1 MKCEMAGLLLATL
14 STASFPFALAG
25 HDVSAFAP
33 DGRIALGAN
42 YWASK
47 SSTRMWQDWQPDEIS
62 KDLDVLKAHGFSF
75 LRVFPRWDVFQPIW
89 EAHRPGHET
98 YETYMTQDELPRP
111 ETPAG
116 HAGVDERM
124 MRRFEEFCDMC
135 AARGFKLIVCPLTG
149 QMTFRVYVPQALERR
164 DLYSD
169 PVALK
174 WERRYLDYFVR
185 RMRHHGAIA
194 AWESGNETNC
204 LGPIASPDAVEAWL
218 ALIHGTIRLADGARP
233 VIGPNS
239 LEITDGKWRVDRIAA
254 LSDVLTVH
262 PYQIWSNAYLDDG
275 NGIRNALFATSYNV
289 ALEQIGGKPAF
300 VEEHGIRRAEWIS
313 KANVARYARGLCWN
327 LFASGCRGLGWWCAF
342 DQDNQMIPPYDWKE
356 PCVELGAFKSDRTP
370 YPVAHALSKFTS
382 FILSLPFKALPP
394 AKADCVI
401 IVRDS
406 EMVNGTYVL
415 ARQAGL
421 QPRFADPTKR
431 LPDSRVYF
439 LPDAKGRAFL
449 TLRRWDELKARVRD
463 EGATLAIEW
472 NDTFLPDHE
481 EVFGAE
487 IESRTPGRPV
497 FRPISA
503 EALETDKSGN
513 PCFMRNRYGKGT
525 VYLLTRPVSAL
536 ANGKTGGFDSDAWRY
551 YATACPKKLLVE
563 DGARDVTVSEHPFAD
578 GTVAVILVNNSSR
591 PHSSK
596 PAIASGWTVAGS
608 LTDDASAAEWKD
620 GALRL
625 DGNAGILLMLRK
637 GDR

>member
-1 MKCEMAGLLLATL
+1 MFLIPMLAALPLLRP
-14 STASFPFALAG
+14 AS
-25 HDVSAFAP
+25 DVA
-33 DGRIALGAN
+33 RIA
-42 YWASK
+42 Y
-47 SSTRMWQDWQPDEIS
+47 RDE
-62 KDLDVLKAHGFSF
+62 
-75 LRVFPRWDVFQPIW
+75 
-89 EAHRPGHET
+89 T
-98 YETYMTQDELPRP
+98 T
-111 ETPAG
+111 
-116 HAGVDERM
+116 GV
-124 MRRFEEFCDMC
+124 
-135 AARGFKLIVCPLTG
+135 
-149 QMTFRVYVPQALERR
+149 TFRVE
-164 DLYSD
+164 
-169 PVALK
+169 
-174 WERRYLDYFVR
+174 
-185 RMRHHGAIA
+185 
-194 AWESGNETNC
+194 
-204 LGPIASPDAVEAWL
+204 
-218 ALIHGTIRLADGARP
+218 GTVLRPCTHEGGRL
-233 VIGPNS
+233 S
-239 LEITDGKWRVDRIAA
+239 LE
-254 LSDVLTVH
+254 
-262 PYQIWSNAYLDDG
+262 DDSG
-275 NGIRNALFATSYNV
+275 AVSL
-289 ALEQIGGKPAF
+289 LEHK
-300 VEEHGIRRAEWIS
+300 
-313 KANVARYARGLCWN
+313 CW
-327 LFASGCRGLGWWCAF
+327 
-342 DQDNQMIPPYDWKE
+342 P
-356 PCVELGAFKSDRTP
+356 ELGAFKSDRTP

-406 EMVNGTYVL
+406 EMVNSTYVL

-497 FRPISA
+497 FRPIAA

-536 ANGKTGGFDSDAWRY
+536 ANKKTGGFESDAWRY

-578 GTVAVILVNNSSR
+578 GTVAVILVNKSSR

-608 LTDDASAAEWKD
+608 LTDDASAAGWKD